1 MTEYNSAM
9 SYPLLTERL
18 SIQPLSIDD
27 LDSFVAY
34 RQDPEIA
41 RYQSWEPS
49 YSKAQATE
57 LIESQAGVLLP
68 GKDQWLQLAIHSRIS
83 GELVGDLAIH
93 SIEDDHSIFEIGFTL
108 ARKHQGQGFAKEVAQ
123 KLLAHL
129 ELQGATKFF
138 ANTDGRNTPSIKL
151 LTALGFELQPSKG
164 WTEQLKGELVKVEYF
179 ERN

>member
-1 MTEYNSAM
+1 MGRGFDSHGAYKKFLTEYNSDM
-9 SYPLLTERL
+9 SYPLLTDRL
-18 SIQPLSIDD
+18 SIQPLTLAD
-27 LDSFVAY
+27 LETFVAY

-93 SIEDDHSIFEIGFTL
+93 SIEDDHSILKL
-108 ARKHQGQGFAKEVAQ
+108 ALLSLESTRAK
-123 KLLAHL
+123 
-129 ELQGATKFF
+129 
-138 ANTDGRNTPSIKL
+138 
-151 LTALGFELQPSKG
+151 ALPK
-164 WTEQLKGELVKVEYF
+164 
-179 ERN
+179 R